1 MARPTVVPTSE
12 QGVAFLQVGELLAN
26 SAAFQTLTG
35 TANAAAAWA
44 FIKFR
49 QHELRGDAG
58 YNPANGRKEARI
70 FESERHP
77 TETQIGGLA
86 HGAFD
91 IVLNFTVPDT
101 YLDSAQGNRHVKYD
115 QTENAVIYWENL
127 VDLIRQQIQLNKSLD
142 FTYGATTVRANV
154 REASRPANS
163 TGMCDS
169 EKLQEGEKPYFQG
182 VIVVTW

>member
-12 QGVAFLQVGELLAN
+12 QGVAFLQVGELLAT

-77 TETQIGGLA
+77 TETQIGEMA

-91 IVLNFTVPDT
+91 IILNLTVPDA
-101 YLDSAQGNRHVKYD
+101 YLDATQGHRHLKYTE
-115 QTENAVIYWENL
+115 TENAAIYWENL
-127 VDLIRQQIQLNKSLD
+127 VDAIRTQIQLNKTL
-142 FTYGATTVRANV
+142 TVTVGAGTMRANV
-154 REASRPANS
+154 RESMRPPNS
-163 TGMCDS
+163 TGCTDS